1 MSPPAARADAGWPTD
16 DVHIDRLA
24 LRVTGLDEDAAREL
38 AYLVA
43 AGLAPGLL
51 RAAGDAGVGSLQV
64 TTAAE
69 PADQNEPGRLAR
81 RIVSEIGRVLA
92 RDRASGG
99 PDGEVVP

>member
-1 MSPPAARADAGWPTD
+1 MTPPAARADADWPAD
-16 DVHIDRLA
+16 DIHIDRLA

-43 AGLAPGLL
+43 AGLTPGML
-51 RAAGDAGVGSLQV
+51 RAAGDAGLGSLRV
-64 TTAAE
+64 TATAE
-69 PADQNEPGRLAR
+69 PADQNQPDRLAR
-81 RIVSEIGRVLA
+81 RIVSELGRVLA

>member
-1 MSPPAARADAGWPTD
+1 MSRPADRRGAGPPAD

-24 LRVTGLDEDAAREL
+24 LRVSGLDEDAAREL

-51 RAAGDAGVGSLQV
+51 RAAGAAGLGSLRV
-64 TTAAE
+64 TTTAE
-69 PADQNEPGRLAR
+69 PADQNQPDRLAR

-92 RDRASGG
+92 RDRASGA
-99 PDGEVVP
+99 PDGEVMP

>member
-1 MSPPAARADAGWPTD
+1 MSPRAARPGAGQPADE
-16 DVHIDRLA
+16 VHIDRLA

-51 RAAGDAGVGSLQV
+51 RAAGGTGLGSLQV
-64 TTAAE
+64 TTTAE
-69 PADQNEPGRLAR
+69 PADQDRPDLLAR

-92 RDRASGG
+92 RDRVSGG

>member
-1 MSPPAARADAGWPTD
+1 MSPAAARPGVSPPSGDI
-16 DVHIDRLA
+16 HIDRLA
-24 LRVTGLDEDAAREL
+24 LRVTGLDEGAAREL

-51 RAAGDAGVGSLQV
+51 RAAGDAGLGRLQV
-64 TTAAE
+64 TAAAE
-69 PADQNEPGRLAR
+69 PADQDRPDLLAR
-81 RIVSEIGRVLA
+81 RIVSEVGRVLA

>member
-1 MSPPAARADAGWPTD
+1 MSPPAARPGTAQRAD

-51 RAAGDAGVGSLQV
+51 RTAGDAGLGSLQV
-64 TTAAE
+64 VATAE
-69 PADQNEPGRLAR
+69 PGDQNRPDRLAR

-92 RDRASGG
+92 RDRAVGG